1 MDKSVDRR
9 KHMEALLAKINVPN
23 TRIQAIDGRKQSRIP
38 ITCAG
43 QAQNKLD
50 SCDDACARSHINAVK
65 HLHTLAGEY
74 FMVVEDDV
82 IFYNMALIPY
92 DLRTIIKQ
100 APPFDVLQIG
110 KICLKELPDLYTKW
124 DLIAGCQAYIVSRA
138 GVNRLYE
145 LYFSRRI
152 LRTIAEYSI
161 YMPCNTYTYK
171 YNCADSLCL
180 DSNIHPSHIGSH
192 MDSRTL
198 QRNIILRDFG
208 THKT

>member
-1 MDKSVDRR
+1 MDRSVERR
-9 KHMEALLAKINVPN
+9 KHMESLLANIHIPN

-43 QAQNKLD
+43 QNRDKLD

-65 HLHTLAGEY
+65 YLHTLAGDY

-82 IFYNMALIPY
+82 IFDNMALIPY
-92 DLRTIIKQ
+92 DLATIIKQ

-110 KICLKELPDLYTKW
+110 KICLKELPDMYTKW

-138 GVNRLYE
+138 GVQRLHE
-145 LYFSRRI
+145 LYSSHLS
-152 LRTIAEYSI
+152 LRAIAEYSI

-171 YNCADSLCL
+171 YNCADSLCT
-180 DSNIHPSHIGSH
+180 DSNIHSSHIQSH
-192 MDSRTL
+192 IDSKNL
-198 QRNIILRDFG
+198 QRDIILRDFCA
-208 THKT
+208 HKT